1 MDETKELTPEEKA
14 KVKKIMKGVAIFALA
29 YLGAKCGAK
38 AALKD
43 LKIDLTLISDGVK
56 DKVIHLE

>member
-1 MDETKELTPEEKA
+1 MDEKGNLTPEEKA
-14 KVKKIMKGVAIFALA
+14 KVKRILKGVVIFAGA

-43 LKIDLTLISDGVK
+43 LKNLITSVM
-56 DKVIHLE
+56 